1 MSLMTLR
8 ERSRLPS
15 AAELDGILWLGTLS
29 ASHRRLAAGAMR
41 VVQAEPGEV
50 LCRTGRPAVYWFGVV
65 DGLLKMSSDAGDAA
79 VPDYGIQQELGAGVG
94 GGVGDLDAA
103 ACGHVGPDEPDDR
116 AEEAA

>member
-65 DGLLKMSSDAGDAA
+65 DGLLKMSSDAGDGGAPLTFTG
-79 VPDYGIQQELGAGVG
+79 VPPG
-94 GGVGDLDAA
+94 GL
-103 ACGHVGPDEPDDR
+103 
-116 AEEAA
+116 